1 VLRPA
6 GNRPVLMAD
15 LEKALL
21 DYCYL
26 RPELRTADDFASLRF
41 NTDVLRDKLNLAR
54 LADYQTLFA
63 HQRLNRCVGALL
75 SLLPVHA

>member
-41 NTDVLRDKLNLAR
+41 N
-54 LADYQTLFA
+54 
-63 HQRLNRCVGALL
+63 RCVGALL